1 MNNPSDQVA
10 LNAASKL
17 DYHDPADVLRKFRDV
32 EKWIVTSNA
41 SNTIKHL
48 RTNGLKR
55 LRECREAALFCYGMS
70 QRTGQAIRFSPDEAA
85 DYDFTAMWA
94 EAGTEHFA
102 QVQLKELV
110 PKELNSSATIDNLL
124 ARLTK
129 YRSNKLTVVIH
140 LNRAGRFEPFKLSI
154 PRLHVAAL
162 WFLWGAAPGG
172 STWCLFGDAL
182 GMPTLSSFSYPE

>member
-1 MNNPSDQVA
+1 MNAPPDRVA

-17 DYHDPADVLRKFRDV
+17 DYHDPADVLRNFRHV
-32 EKWIVTSNA
+32 EKGVAASSASNA
-41 SNTIKHL
+41 VKHL
-48 RTNGLKR
+48 RTNGLR
-55 LRECREAALFCYGMS
+55 RWRECREAALFCYGMS
-70 QRTGQAIRFSPDEAA
+70 QRTGRTIYFSPTEAS
-85 DYDFTAMWA
+85 DYDFMARWATAD
-94 EAGTEHFA
+94 TEHFA

-110 PKELNSSATIDNLL
+110 PEGLGRGATINDLL
-124 ARLTK
+124 TRLTK

-140 LNRAGRFEPFKLSI
+140 LNRAGRFAPSKLAI

-182 GMPTLSSFSYPE
+182 RTPMLSSFSYPE